1 MATTPERPTGTV
13 TFLFTDIEGSTRLLQ
28 ELGDDW
34 AGVLHDQRR
43 LMRSAIAENH
53 GVELGTE
60 GDSFFVVFASATD
73 ATQAVVSA
81 QHALAGHAWSGGKT
95 VRVRMGLHTGEAR
108 RVGDDY
114 VGLDVH
120 RAARIAACG
129 HGGQVVISDSVYS
142 LVVTALPAGVSI
154 RDLGEHRLKDLP
166 RPEHLYQLEID
177 GLPTEFPPLKT
188 LDVRKNNLPLQLTT
202 FLGRTAELAELK
214 GLLARGRLITLLGTG
229 GIGKTRLAIELASE
243 ALEDFG
249 YVWLAELGAVSDP
262 ALVAPT
268 LMTAI
273 DVREQAGRSD
283 IDALIDYFAS
293 KSALI
298 VLDNCEHLVQPSA
311 RLAQSLLAACPTLKI
326 IATSREELGVP
337 GETPWRVPTLPVPD
351 PERLPALEQVAESAA
366 VALFVDRAT
375 AASPSFQLTKE
386 NASQVV
392 QVCQRLDGIPLAIE
406 LAAKRLSLLSLP
418 QMITRL
424 DDRFRLLT
432 GGGRTALPRQQ
443 TLRAA
448 IDWSHELL
456 AEPERILLRRV
467 SVFAGGFSLEL
478 AEEICAWNPLDAAD
492 ALDLLGT
499 LVSKSL
505 VVYDEAA
512 SRYRLLETIREYA
525 VERARSAQEEGEL
538 QTRHRTRFLTLAEE
552 AEREMHGPA
561 QLDWFDLIDREIAN
575 FRAAFD
581 SCLANNDATAAL
593 RIAAGLGLYWRARG
607 RFTEGR
613 GLLERGLAPKEAVP
627 ATLRARA
634 LAWASYLAIYQGA
647 YTQAQIRGEESL
659 NLYTAGEDGWGM
671 GFALQTLGAVALNQ
685 DDYPSAARLEQ
696 ESVRYLRQTGDT
708 DGLGLSYVYLGV
720 IALRRGEY
728 PEAMGLLE
736 QALLNFREVGDMR
749 RVSIAL
755 RLMGEVE
762 LCQGHY
768 TPATSLL
775 DESLGLV
782 REAKDRVDLGLT
794 VYLLGQAAR
803 AAGDFPRAKA
813 LFEESLAVARE
824 FNDTLSA
831 GLALCELATVARQ
844 VGELLVA
851 IALVEESLRT
861 LDPREKFGIVACLHA
876 LAMVASEEGAA
887 ERAAILFGASHRLRE
902 EIGAPIPPFERD
914 DYDQSAVRV
923 KSQLGEDEFARLL
936 AEGRS
941 LTVDA
946 AITFASQK
954 SPTPL
959 ATEALGQK
967 SPSSLAGEGRGG
979 GSGWGR

>member
-1 MATTPERPTGTV
+1 MATPPERPTGTV

-34 AGVLHDQRR
+34 VGVLEDQRR
-43 LMRSAIAENH
+43 LMRDAIAQNN

-60 GDSFFVVFASATD
+60 GDSFFVVFASAAD

-81 QHALAGHAWSGGKT
+81 QQALAGHAWTGSKT

-129 HGGQVVISDSVYS
+129 HGGQVVISDSVFA

-188 LDVRKNNLPLQLTT
+188 LDVRKNNLPLQLTS
-202 FLGRTAELAELK
+202 FLGRTAELAALK
-214 GLLARGRLITLLGTG
+214 ELLAGGRLVTLVGTG
-229 GIGKTRLAIELASE
+229 GIGKTRLAIELATE
-243 ALEDFG
+243 VLEDFG
-249 YVWLAELGAVSDP
+249 YVWLAELAPITDP
-262 ALVAPT
+262 GLVAQT
-268 LMTAI
+268 LMAAI
-273 DVREQAGRSD
+273 DVREQAGRTP
-283 IDALIDYFAS
+283 IDALIDYFAP
-293 KSALI
+293 KSALVI
-298 VLDNCEHLVQPSA
+298 LDNCEHLVEA
-311 RLAQSLLAACPTLKI
+311 CAILAESLLEACPKLKI
-326 IATSREELGVP
+326 IATSREHLGVP
-337 GETPWRVPTLPVPD
+337 GEASWRVPSLPVPD
-351 PERLPALEQVAESAA
+351 PEWLPALEQVAESAA

-386 NASQVV
+386 NAPLVV
-392 QVCQRLDGIPLAIE
+392 QICQRLDGIPLAIE
-406 LAAKRLSLLSLP
+406 LAAKRLSLLTLP

-424 DDRFRLLT
+424 NDRFRLLT

-456 AEPERILLRRV
+456 AESERTLLRRA

-478 AEEICAWNPLDAAD
+478 AEEICAWTPLDAAD
-492 ALDLLGT
+492 MLDLLGT

-505 VVYDEAA
+505 IVYDETG
-512 SRYRLLETIREYA
+512 SRYGMLETIREYA
-525 VERARSAQEEGEL
+525 VERARSAGEDGEIA
-538 QTRHRTRFLTLAEE
+538 TRHRTRFLALAEE
-552 AEREMHGPA
+552 ADRELHGPA
-561 QLDWFDLIDREIAN
+561 QLRWFDLIDTEIAN

-581 SCLANNDATAAL
+581 SYLTHEDAQAAL
-593 RIAAGLGLYWRARG
+593 RIASGLGLYWRARG

-613 GLLERGLAPKEAVP
+613 GWLERGLAPREAVP

-659 NLYTAGEDGWGM
+659 NLYTAAGDGWGT
-671 GFALQTLGAVALNQ
+671 GFALQVLGAVALNQ

-696 ESVRYLRQTGDT
+696 ESVRYLRQNGDT

-720 IALRRGEY
+720 VALRRGEY
-728 PEAMGLLE
+728 PGAMGLLE
-736 QALLNFREVGDMR
+736 QALLNFREVGDIR

-775 DESLGLV
+775 DESLVLV

-803 AAGDFPRAKA
+803 AAGDLPRAKA

-831 GLALCELATVARQ
+831 GLALCELATVARDM
-844 VGELLVA
+844 GELQVA

-876 LAMVASEEGAA
+876 LAMVASQEGAA

-902 EIGAPIPPFERD
+902 EIGAAIPPFERD
-914 DYDQSAVRV
+914 EYDHWTGRV
-923 KSQLGEDEFARLL
+923 QSQLGDDEFARLL

-941 LTVDA
+941 MTIDA
-946 AITFASQK
+946 AIAYASQK
-954 SPTPL
+954 SPPP
-959 ATEALGQK
+959 QV
-967 SPSSLAGEGRGG
+967 GREIIDPIEE
-979 GSGWGR
+979 RRF